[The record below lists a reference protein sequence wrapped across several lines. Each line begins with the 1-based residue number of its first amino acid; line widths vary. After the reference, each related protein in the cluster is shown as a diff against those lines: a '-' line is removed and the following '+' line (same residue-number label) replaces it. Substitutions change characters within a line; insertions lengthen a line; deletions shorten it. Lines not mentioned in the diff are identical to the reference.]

1 MYITSTL
8 KISSKSIQSSLRNRP
23 DKKWEKNNKN
33 NNKKPYNNYKV
44 FRLKRKTLIITRY
57 LLHSNNKVFRFLRL
71 RLPVLTDS
79 D

>member
-44 FRLKRKTLIITRY
+44 FRLKRKTLTRN
-57 LLHSNNKVFRFLRL
+57 LLHSNNKVFRFLCQ
-71 RLPVLTDS
+71 RLPVWTDR

>member
-44 FRLKRKTLIITRY
+44 FRLKRKTLKNLKTTTTKFHKDEMNLFDKSISQI
-57 LLHSNNKVFRFLRL
+57 
-71 RLPVLTDS
+71 
-79 D
+79 